1 MNINPLLKQAVL
13 LSQEADYSFVL
24 KHTSVTTDMSQEL
37 MTLVNNMVDKY
48 RKPRQM
54 EVNVKRWDDG
64 RIYIRFTRDIHH
76 PDDTVSMKRAKEAF
90 VKEVKE
96 SRLLVPTN

>member
-37 MTLVNNMVDKY
+37 MALVNNLVDKY

-64 RIYIRFTRDIHH
+64 RVYVHFTRDIHH
-76 PDDTVSMKRAKEAF
+76 PDDTISMKRAKEAF

>member
-13 LSQEADYSFVL
+13 LSQESDYSLVL

-37 MTLVNNMVDKY
+37 MALVNNLVDKY

-64 RIYIRFTRDIHH
+64 RVYVHFTRDIHH
-76 PDDTVSMKRAKEAF
+76 PDDTISMKRAKEAF

>member
-13 LSQEADYSFVL
+13 LSQESDYSFVL

-37 MTLVNNMVDKY
+37 MTLVNNLVDKY

-64 RIYIRFTRDIHH
+64 RVYVHFTRDIHH
-76 PDDTVSMKRAKEAF
+76 PDDTISMKRAKEAF

>member
-48 RKPRQM
+48 HKPRQM

-64 RIYIRFTRDIHH
+64 RIYIHFTRDIRH

-96 SRLLVPTN
+96 SRLLVQTN

>member
-1 MNINPLLKQAVL
+1 MNINPLLKQGVV
-13 LSQEADYSFVL
+13 LSQESDYSFVL
-24 KHTSVTTDMSQEL
+24 KHTSVSTDMSQEL

-64 RIYIRFTRDIHH
+64 RVYVKFTRDIYH
-76 PDDTVSMKRAKEAF
+76 PDDTVPMKRAKEAF

>member
-13 LSQEADYSFVL
+13 LSQESDYSFVL

-37 MTLVNNMVDKY
+37 MTLVNNLVDKY

-64 RIYIRFTRDIHH
+64 RIYIHFTRDIYH
-76 PDDTVSMKRAKEAF
+76 PDDTVPMKRAKEAF
-90 VKEVKE
+90 IKEVKE

>member
-1 MNINPLLKQAVL
+1 MNINPLLKQAVV
-13 LSQEADYSFVL
+13 LSQESDYSFVL
-24 KHTSVTTDMSQEL
+24 KHTSATTDMSQEL
-37 MTLVNNMVDKY
+37 MTLVNNLVDKY
-48 RKPRQM
+48 RKPRHM
-54 EVNVKRWDDG
+54 DVIVKRWDDG
-64 RIYIRFTRDIHH
+64 RIYIHFTRDIRH

>member
-13 LSQEADYSFVL
+13 LSQESDYSFVL
-24 KHTSVTTDMSQEL
+24 KHTSVTADMSQEL
-37 MTLVNNMVDKY
+37 MALVNNLVDKY

-64 RIYIRFTRDIHH
+64 RVYVNFTRDIYH
-76 PDDTVSMKRAKEAF
+76 PDDTVPMKRAKEAF

>member
-1 MNINPLLKQAVL
+1 MNINPLLVEAVV
-13 LSQEADYSFVL
+13 LSQESDYSFVL
-24 KHTSVTTDMSQEL
+24 KHASVTTDMSQEL
-37 MTLVNNMVDKY
+37 MTLVNNLVDKY

-64 RIYIRFTRDIHH
+64 RIYIHFTRDIRH